1 MTKDQATKASRSGA
15 YAAFL
20 SSAITALF
28 LIIRILSDRTASL
41 TGITNDPSRTLDLA
55 MMIACGV
62 GMLRNSRAAALL
74 VFVYFAIGT
83 IAIAIDVGL
92 HSSLVLRFVF
102 LYFFANAIRGSYAL
116 HKIRRAENADQN
128 ESKKTPLSRIYR
140 LGIPGGLAALI
151 MVGIGLAAMAGKEVV
166 AGASL
171 PRSEHNQLLQ
181 AGIISEGEVLK
192 YFYSES
198 PNSVLEAGNV
208 LTDRRVIG
216 YFTDE
221 SGERRIYD
229 LSLADIASVDLIQQ
243 GNFIRDSLYQINSHD
258 PEVWIQILLSSK
270 NKGDLVFV
278 EALGPELVR

>member
-1 MTKDQATKASRSGA
+1 
-15 YAAFL
+15 
-20 SSAITALF
+20 
-28 LIIRILSDRTASL
+28 
-41 TGITNDPSRTLDLA
+41 
-55 MMIACGV
+55 
-62 GMLRNSRAAALL
+62 
-74 VFVYFAIGT
+74 
-83 IAIAIDVGL
+83 
-92 HSSLVLRFVF
+92 
-102 LYFFANAIRGSYAL
+102 
-116 HKIRRAENADQN
+116 
-128 ESKKTPLSRIYR
+128 
-140 LGIPGGLAALI
+140 

-270 NKGDLVFV
+270 NKGGLVFV
-278 EALGPELVR
+278 EALGSELVR